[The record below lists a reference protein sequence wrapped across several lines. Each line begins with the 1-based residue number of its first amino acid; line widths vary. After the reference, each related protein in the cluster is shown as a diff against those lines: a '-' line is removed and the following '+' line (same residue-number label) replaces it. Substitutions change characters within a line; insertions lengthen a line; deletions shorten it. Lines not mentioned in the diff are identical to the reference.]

1 MIIMKIYLIL
11 LLFKMEEV
19 DTTQITHFAKF
30 LKRAYIIRYL
40 NSLYD
45 EECIEEY
52 ILHDLEYTDDD
63 FMNCSKI
70 FFKKLYDKNKLYDNG
85 SETLYTID
93 KRISEGNATQF
104 DNNGLL
110 YHTFKYNIVLQINVF
125 SKNTLFDKYLYD
137 VFEDEITHDV
147 IRYIKKYIPS
157 FPYIQYLTD

>member
-1 MIIMKIYLIL
+1 M
-11 LLFKMEEV
+11 EV
-19 DTTQITHFAKF
+19 DNAQITHFAKF

-40 NSLYD
+40 DHLYD

-52 ILHDLEYTDDD
+52 ILNDLEYTDND

-70 FFKKLYDKNKLYDNG
+70 FFKKVYDKNKLYDDG

-110 YHTFKYNIVLQINVF
+110 HTFKYNIVLQMNVF
-125 SKNTLFDKYLYD
+125 LKNTLFDDYLYH
-137 VFEDEITHDV
+137 VFEDKITYDV

-157 FPYIQYLTD
+157 FPYIQYLTDTEDI